1 VAHPDV
7 GRYIIYGAGAI
18 GGAIGGRLFEHGYD
32 VTLIARGPHYAALR
46 DRGLELVS
54 PGERTQLPV
63 PAVDSAAAARPAAG
77 DVLILTTKSQD
88 TAGALNELAA
98 VADPDIVAVC
108 AQNGVDNE
116 RQALR
121 RFRRV
126 YAMCVMLPA
135 THLQPGV
142 VEVGWAP
149 PTGVLDLGR
158 YPAGR
163 DDTASQVAAALEAST
178 FLSRPEPS
186 VMRRKYQK
194 LLLNLGNALDAAC
207 GPAGRASE
215 LYRLAKA
222 EGEACYRAAGIDFA
236 SDEEDR
242 ARRDELQRRR
252 AEASAGGSGSLRRS
266 GGGSRPSSFRGSSS
280 WQSLARGTGSI
291 EADYLNGEIVL
302 LGRQHDVPTPVNEL
316 LQRVANHMARA
327 GIAPG
332 SYTVEDLLAQLG

>member
-1 VAHPDV
+1 MGHPDV

-18 GGAIGGRLFEHGYD
+18 GGAIGARLFQHGYD
-32 VTLIARGPHYAALR
+32 VTLVARGAQYVALR
-46 DRGLELVS
+46 DGGLELVS
-54 PGERTQLPV
+54 PGERTHLSVPV
-63 PAVDSAAAARPAAG
+63 VHSAAAARPVAD
-77 DVLILTTKSQD
+77 DVVILTTKSQD
-88 TAGALNELAA
+88 TAGALSELAG
-98 VADPDIVAVC
+98 VAGADVVVVC
-108 AQNGVDNE
+108 GQNGVDNE

-126 YAMCVMLPA
+126 YGMCVMLPA
-135 THLQPGV
+135 TYVQPGV

-149 PTGVLDLGR
+149 ATGILDLGR
-158 YPAGR
+158 YPAGT
-163 DDTASQVAAALEAST
+163 DDTAERIAAALEAST
-178 FLSRPEPS
+178 FLSRPVPS

-222 EGEACYRAAGIDFA
+222 EGEACYRAAGIEFA

-252 AEASAGGSGSLRRS
+252 EEGSPGKA
-266 GGGSRPSSFRGSSS
+266 GSRPSGSRGSSS
-280 WQSLARGTGSI
+280 WQSLARRTGSI

-302 LGRQHDVPTPVNEL
+302 LGRQHDVATPVNEL
-316 LQRVANHMARA
+316 LQRVANHMARERM
-327 GIAPG
+327 APG